1 MVHRVFN
8 AWDGLNG
15 EIGKQIDA
23 QAPCPI
29 SGEHASIV
37 LCDRDRYGY
46 PLRTVI
52 SQATGLVYTD
62 PRADDDSIDDFYRT
76 TYRRFYKSASKPKW
90 KHTARN
96 AYIAGQRVEMIKTL
110 AAKGAA
116 VLDIGTG
123 SGELLYVGRRNGL
136 DMQGIEVDQ
145 AYAQFGRRSY
155 GVKIINE
162 SLRNAVLPEQHFD
175 IVTIFHVLEHLSD
188 PQAALAKV
196 SAILKPGG
204 YVLIEVP
211 NVDSLDAQFHQK
223 WHPGHLFHF
232 NCSTLSALAT
242 VCGLETLSVHTCQ
255 RRNVVGATL
264 TKPFLPTKATWQAL
278 VADNFENTL
287 QLLQCQAKQNWHTNW
302 YERLGRARQK
312 LKRNLC
318 EWTISLSEG
327 NRRKLVD
334 KVTRNQAT

>member
-1 MVHRVFN
+1 MTHRVFH

-29 SGEHASIV
+29 SGQHAAIV

-52 SQATGLVYTD
+52 SQTTGLVYAD
-62 PRADDDSIDDFYRT
+62 PRADNDAIDDFYRS

-96 AYIAGQRVEMIKTL
+96 AFIAGQRVEMIKTL
-110 AAKGAA
+110 AARGAA

-123 SGELLYVGRRNGL
+123 SGELLYVGRRNGF

-145 AYAQFGRRSY
+145 AYAQFGRKCY

-162 SLRNAVLPEQHFD
+162 SLRSAFLPEQHFD
-175 IVTIFHVLEHLSD
+175 VVTIFHVLEHLPD
-188 PQAALAKV
+188 PKQALSKIAAT
-196 SAILKPGG
+196 LKPGG

-211 NVDSLDAQFHQK
+211 NIESLDTRFRQK

-232 NCSTLSALAT
+232 NCCTLPALASI
-242 VCGLETLSVHTCQ
+242 CGLETLSVHTCP

-264 TKPFLPTKATWQAL
+264 TKPHTPIETDWKTL
-278 VADNFENTL
+278 VADNFKNTW
-287 QLLQCQAKQNWHTNW
+287 QLLQGQAKQNWYANW

-334 KVTRNQAT
+334 KVTRNRAA